1 MFASLPHASRKPRSL
16 AASSAT
22 GWREP
27 WGELALWAIVT
38 GLSTIILAYRIEF
51 RLDHV
56 PRLPQEGIPGFQV
69 FGVLFYGW
77 AVALALL
84 LLRLSE
90 EGGGKWKGL
99 GIAVLAFLV
108 LRGFWI
114 KIATIQH
121 QALLHAVETAS
132 WLKAGHIIRP
142 GPYSDWPGLSVTT
155 AILSRVTEL
164 QLFASIDLLTLVM
177 SVAVVVAGYA
187 FLLRILGSC
196 RSASLGCL
204 MIVVG
209 DQWLHF
215 IYFPWIMG
223 LALVLTFLVVAFR
236 ESPVHETSI
245 AVGLV
250 LFSSAIVSH
259 SFGAVLIW
267 VMLACAVAFGL
278 LSGSRLRFRGLLPVA
293 LTLFLLLTA
302 WHLYWGTR
310 SFESITNMGLQQI
323 QSFSLVE
330 LFRNSLNVSQ
340 LQFGEALPSWV
351 TGVRLTWLT
360 LIYGV
365 GAVLWMREVSRLR
378 RPPGVGV
385 PVTLK
390 VAYLAFVIVSVAIV
404 GLTEGGVANA
414 RRSLT
419 YGGFLSVP
427 FLLWHMQKS
436 SRFVGALLLRGL
448 VLVTTV
454 LSLPSFL
461 GQGLNIPRLA
471 YYDVEYTP
479 GAWLNSLYGTGKG
492 LDIFADV
499 PVFWAVSLHATE
511 ATFHVERSFLV
522 FEHPEEQ
529 AVVWK
534 SFDDLL
540 DRYQHS
546 RQDISAPLF
555 VYSLKM
561 ALYSG
566 SIYGISPTHP
576 RWGAIL
582 SRLQENNNQIFDAGP
597 IRVFSRWEVRAG

>member
-1 MFASLPHASRKPRSL
+1 L
-16 AASSAT
+16 
-22 GWREP
+22 E
-27 WGELALWAIVT
+27 
-38 GLSTIILAYRIEF
+38 
-51 RLDHV
+51 HV
-56 PRLPQEGIPGFQV
+56 PRLPQEGIASFQV
-69 FGVLFYGW
+69 FGVLLYGW
-77 AVALALL
+77 GIALALL
-84 LLRLSE
+84 LLRLGE
-90 EGGGKWKGL
+90 EQGGRWKGL
-99 GIAVLAFLV
+99 GISVLALLV
-108 LRGFWI
+108 LRGFWM

-132 WLKAGHIIRP
+132 WLKAAHIIRP

-164 QLFASIDLLTLVM
+164 QLFGSIDLLTLVM

-187 FLLRILGSC
+187 FLLRVLGSC
-196 RSASLGCL
+196 RSAALGCL

-223 LALVLTFLVVAFR
+223 LALVLTFLIVLFR
-236 ESPVHETSI
+236 EPLVDKTGI
-245 AVGLV
+245 AVGLL
-250 LFSSAIVSH
+250 LFSSVILTH

-267 VMLACAVAFGL
+267 AMLACTVAFGL
-278 LSGSRLRFRGLLPVA
+278 LLGNRLRFRGLLPVA

-302 WHLYWGTR
+302 WYLYWGTR
-310 SFESITNMGLQQI
+310 SFESLTNMGLQQI
-323 QSFSLVE
+323 KSFSLAE
-330 LFRNSLNVSQ
+330 LFRNSVNVSQ
-340 LQFGEALPSWV
+340 LQFGEALPVWV
-351 TGVRLTWLT
+351 TGVRLTWFV

-365 GAVLWMREVSRLR
+365 GAVLWAREVSRLR
-378 RPPGVGV
+378 RPPGAGVSVTLVGV
-385 PVTLK
+385 
-390 VAYLAFVIVSVAIV
+390 YLAFVIVSMAIV

-427 FLLWHMQKS
+427 FLLWQMQKGTPLM
-436 SRFVGALLLRGL
+436 GALLLRGL
-448 VLVTTV
+448 VLVTTA

-471 YYDVEYTP
+471 YYDVEYAP
-479 GAWLNSLYGTGKG
+479 GAWINSLYGTGKG

-499 PVFWAVSLHATE
+499 PVFWAVSLYATE
-511 ATFHVERSFLV
+511 ATFHIERSFLE

-534 SFDDLL
+534 SFDELL
-540 DRYQHS
+540 DRYEHS
-546 RQDISAPLF
+546 HQESGATLF

-561 ALYSG
+561 VLYSG

-576 RWGAIL
+576 GWGAIV

-597 IRVFSRWEVRAG
+597 IQVFSRWEVRGG